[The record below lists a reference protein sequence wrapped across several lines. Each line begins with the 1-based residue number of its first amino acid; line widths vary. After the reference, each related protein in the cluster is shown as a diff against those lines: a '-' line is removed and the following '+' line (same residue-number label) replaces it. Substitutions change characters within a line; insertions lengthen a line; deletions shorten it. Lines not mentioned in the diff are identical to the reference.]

1 MEILVGTYK
10 EDEEKYRK
18 TKIPAVRLSDDEYE
32 KVLRCLV
39 LACTDI
45 VIIDRDKQIFYLAN
59 RISKPMTGWWWIG
72 GRMGAGETKEEAAMR
87 NFKRETGLNLSSDRL
102 RLVAVF
108 DYFWKDRQQ
117 VPQEVGCHM
126 LAYTFVVELTA
137 EELAAIGLEKSEY
150 EASAGL
156 TAFNREQLI
165 KEKVFPAI
173 LDLYDLIFPS

>member
-1 MEILVGTYK
+1 MSILIKSFK
-10 EDEEKYRK
+10 EDGYSPI
-18 TKIPAVRLSDDEYE
+18 THIRLSEEEYSRA
-32 KVLRCLV
+32 LSCFTP
-39 LACTDI
+39 ACTD
-45 VIIDRDKQIFYLAN
+45 VVPIDVDRKNIYLAN

-72 GRMGAGETKEEAAMR
+72 GRMCAGETKEEAAMR
-87 NFKRETGLNLSSDRL
+87 NFERETGLNLSSDRL